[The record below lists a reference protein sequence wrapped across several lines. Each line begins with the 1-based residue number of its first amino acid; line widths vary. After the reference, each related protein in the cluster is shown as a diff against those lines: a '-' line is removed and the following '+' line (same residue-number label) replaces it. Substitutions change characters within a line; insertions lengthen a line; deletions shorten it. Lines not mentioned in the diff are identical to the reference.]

1 MSELQT
7 EQLSESYIKQERFV
21 LWKRFCENKIALV
34 SLVVM
39 ILIILCA
46 VFADQIVSY
55 DKVINQ
61 SLLERLQP
69 PSAAHPFGTDGYG
82 RDIFAR
88 VIHGT
93 RSSLTIAFSTI
104 FFSCFA
110 GLLLAVSC
118 GYFGGRLDSVVM
130 RIVDVIMCL
139 PPILFSLSIVAALG
153 AGMENLILAV
163 SITMTPYFTRV
174 IRATVMSVT
183 SSEYIEAARASGAT
197 DWHIIL
203 RHVIPNCM
211 GPIIVE
217 ATINLS
223 YMIMLSSSLSFIGL
237 GVQPPSPEWG
247 AMLSDGRENMRYSPW
262 VVIAPGVAIVI
273 TSLVVNLLG
282 DGLRDALDPRLK
294 K

>member
-110 GLLLAVSC
+110 GLLLGVSC
-118 GYFGGRLDSVVM
+118 GHFGGKLDSVVM

>member
-34 SLVVM
+34 SLISM

-46 VFADQIVSY
+46 IFADQIVSY
-55 DKVINQ
+55 ERVISQ

-104 FFSCFA
+104 FFSCLA
-110 GLLLAVSC
+110 GLLLGVSC
-118 GYFGGRLDSVVM
+118 GYFGGKLDSVVM
-130 RIVDVIMCL
+130 RLVDVIMCL

-197 DWHIIL
+197 NWHIIL

-273 TSLVVNLLG
+273 TSLAVNLLG

>member
-1 MSELQT
+1 MSEISQQNT
-7 EQLSESYIKQERFV
+7 SEAYIKQERFA
-21 LWKRFCENKIALV
+21 LWKRFCENKIALI
-34 SLVVM
+34 SLIVM
-39 ILIILCA
+39 IMIILCA

-55 DKVINQ
+55 DKVIGQ

-69 PSAAHPFGTDGYG
+69 PSAEHPFGTDGYG

-104 FFSCFA
+104 FFSCMA
-110 GLLLAVSC
+110 GLLLGVSC
-118 GYFGGRLDSVVM
+118 GYFAGKIDNVVM
-130 RIVDVIMCL
+130 RLVDVIMCL

-174 IRATVMSVT
+174 IRATVMSVS
-183 SSEYIEAARASGAT
+183 SSEYIEAARAAGAT
-197 DWHIIL
+197 HWHIII
-203 RHVIPNCM
+203 RHIIPNCM

-247 AMLSDGRENMRYSPW
+247 AMLSDGREYMRYSPW
-262 VVIAPGVAIVI
+262 VVVAPGLAIVI
-273 TSLVVNLLG
+273 TSLAVNLLG
-282 DGLRDALDPRLK
+282 DGLRDALDPRMK

>member
-1 MSELQT
+1 M
-7 EQLSESYIKQERFV
+7 

-34 SLVVM
+34 SLIVM

-46 VFADQIVSY
+46 IFADQIVSY
-55 DKVINQ
+55 ERVINQ

-104 FFSCFA
+104 FFSCLA
-110 GLLLAVSC
+110 GLLLGVSC
-118 GYFGGRLDSVVM
+118 GYFGGKLDSVVM
-130 RIVDVIMCL
+130 RLVDVIMCL

-197 DWHIIL
+197 NWHIIL

-223 YMIMLSSSLSFIGL
+223 YMIMLSSRLSFIGL

-273 TSLVVNLLG
+273 TSLAVNLLG

>member
-1 MSELQT
+1 M
-7 EQLSESYIKQERFV
+7 

-34 SLVVM
+34 SLIVM

-46 VFADQIVSY
+46 IFADQIVSY
-55 DKVINQ
+55 ERVINQ

-104 FFSCFA
+104 FFSCLA
-110 GLLLAVSC
+110 GLLLGVSC
-118 GYFGGRLDSVVM
+118 GYFGGKLDSVVM
-130 RIVDVIMCL
+130 RLVDVIMCL

-197 DWHIIL
+197 NWHIIL

-273 TSLVVNLLG
+273 TSLAVNLLG

>member
-1 MSELQT
+1 MNRQNASEA
-7 EQLSESYIKQERFV
+7 YIKQERFV
-21 LWKRFCENKIALV
+21 QWKQFCENKIALI
-34 SLVVM
+34 SLIVM
-39 ILIILCA
+39 ILIVLCA

-61 SLLERLQP
+61 SLLERLQE
-69 PSAAHPFGTDGYG
+69 PSAEHPFGTDGYG

-104 FFSCFA
+104 FFSCMA
-110 GLLLAVSC
+110 GLILGVSC
-118 GYFGGRLDSVVM
+118 GYFGGKLDSVVM
-130 RIVDVIMCL
+130 RLVDVIMCL

-174 IRATVMSVT
+174 IRATVMSVA
-183 SSEYIEAARASGAT
+183 SSEYIEAARAAGAT
-197 DWHIIL
+197 NRQIIL
-203 RHVIPNCM
+203 HHILPNSM

-247 AMLSDGRENMRYSPW
+247 AMLSDGREYMRYSPW
-262 VVIAPGVAIVI
+262 VVVFPGAAIVL
-273 TSLVVNLLG
+273 TSLAVNLLG
-282 DGLRDALDPRLK
+282 DGLRDALDPRMK

>member
-1 MSELQT
+1 
-7 EQLSESYIKQERFV
+7 
-21 LWKRFCENKIALV
+21 
-34 SLVVM
+34 
-39 ILIILCA
+39 
-46 VFADQIVSY
+46 
-55 DKVINQ
+55 
-61 SLLERLQP
+61 
-69 PSAAHPFGTDGYG
+69 
-82 RDIFAR
+82 
-88 VIHGT
+88 
-93 RSSLTIAFSTI
+93 
-104 FFSCFA
+104 
-110 GLLLAVSC
+110 
-118 GYFGGRLDSVVM
+118 
-130 RIVDVIMCL
+130 
-139 PPILFSLSIVAALG
+139 
-153 AGMENLILAV
+153 
-163 SITMTPYFTRV
+163 MTPYFTRV

>member
-104 FFSCFA
+104 LFSCFA
-110 GLLLAVSC
+110 DLLLGVSC
-118 GYFGGRLDSVVM
+118 GYFGGKLDSVVM
-130 RIVDVIMCL
+130 RLVDVIMCL

-197 DWHIIL
+197 NWHIIL

-273 TSLVVNLLG
+273 TSLAVNLLG

>member
-110 GLLLAVSC
+110 GLLLGVSC
-118 GYFGGRLDSVVM
+118 GYFGGKLDSVVM

>member
-7 EQLSESYIKQERFV
+7 ELRDEGYIKEERFA
-21 LWKRFCENKIALV
+21 LWKRFCENKVALV
-34 SLVVM
+34 SFFVALA
-39 ILIILCA
+39 IILCA

-55 DKVINQ
+55 DKVVTQN
-61 SLLERLQP
+61 LLERLQE
-69 PSAAHPFGTDGYG
+69 PSASHWFGTDGYG

-88 VIHGT
+88 VIHGA
-93 RSSLTIAFSTI
+93 RSSLSIAFSTI
-104 FFSCFA
+104 LISCFA
-110 GLLLAVSC
+110 GLILGVSC
-118 GYFGGRLDSVVM
+118 GYFGGAFDNVVM
-130 RIVDVIMCL
+130 RVVDVVMCL

-153 AGMENLILAV
+153 TGMENLIMAV

-183 SSEYIEAARASGAT
+183 SSEYIEAARAAGST
-197 DWHIIL
+197 DLHIIL
-203 RHVIPNCM
+203 RHVIPNSM

-247 AMLSDGRENMRYSPW
+247 AMLSDGREYMRYSP
-262 VVIAPGVAIVI
+262 
-273 TSLVVNLLG
+273 
-282 DGLRDALDPRLK
+282 
-294 K
+294 